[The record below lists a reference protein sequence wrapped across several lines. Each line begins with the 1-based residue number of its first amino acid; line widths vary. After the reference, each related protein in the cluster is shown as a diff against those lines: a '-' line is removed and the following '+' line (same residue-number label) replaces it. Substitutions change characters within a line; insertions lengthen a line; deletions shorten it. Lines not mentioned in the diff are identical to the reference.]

1 MSGLVFGQTEAS
13 NRSSPLE
20 VDAEIYTRVSSLQTL
35 SKLSMTRRE
44 TATIELWKYE
54 NLVRRS
60 LHISPIM
67 LGGNVFG
74 WTADEATS
82 FRILDAFVDRG
93 FNVVD
98 TADVYTAW
106 VPGHSGGESETV
118 IGKWFAQSGKRDKV
132 VLATKVGM
140 EVRGQKGLSKDHI
153 LRSAEESL
161 RRLQTDRIDLYQ
173 SHRDDPDTNF
183 EETLSAYAQ
192 LIKEGKVRAIGA
204 SNYRGDRLTQAFEVA
219 KNGNLPAY
227 CSLQPLYN
235 LYDREDYETNLE
247 PVVKAWNLGVVPY
260 YALAAGFLTGK
271 YRSEADLQNRAR
283 GTTVQKYLNERGHRI
298 LAALD
303 KVARGVRI
311 RLPPQLLSPGLR
323 PVLPSPLRL
332 QAQQAW
338 NSWRRS

>member
-1 MSGLVFGQTEAS
+1 MEMRKLG
-13 NRSSPLE
+13 SS
-20 VDAEIYTRVSSLQTL
+20 DLQ
-35 SKLSMTRRE
+35 
-44 TATIELWKYE
+44 
-54 NLVRRS
+54 V
-60 LHISPIM
+60 SPIM

-74 WTADEATS
+74 WTADEANS

-93 FNVVD
+93 FNFVD

-106 VPGHSGGESETV
+106 VPGHSGGESEEV
-118 IGKWFAQSGKRDKV
+118 IGRWLAQSGKRKNV

-140 EVRGQKGLSKDHI
+140 EVRGRKGLSKDHI

-161 RRLQTDRIDLYQ
+161 RRLQTDYIDLYQ

-204 SNYRGDRLTQAFEVA
+204 SNYNAERLNQVMEVS
-219 KNGNLPAY
+219 KNGALPAY

-235 LYDREDYETNLE
+235 LYDREDYEGNLE

-260 YALAAGFLTGK
+260 YSLAAGFLTGK

-283 GTTVQKYLNERGHRI
+283 GTTVQKYLNERGLRI

-303 KVARGVRI
+303 SVAQEQGSSPATVAVAWLMARPSVTAPI
-311 RLPPQLLSPGLR
+311 VSATSTEQLETILRAVELNLSQKAVVYLDTESA
-323 PVLPSPLRL
+323 VQSV
-332 QAQQAW
+332 QAAKWAEQ
-338 NSWRRS
+338 N